1 MAKRPLTPEEAER
14 IHDGLRVVRE
24 DVRSGVGSES
34 TPERFTKVST
44 ASELPH
50 SCSVSVP

>member
-14 IHDGLRVVRE
+14 IHDGLRVVRQY
-24 DVRSGVGSES
+24 VRSGMGSEPI
-34 TPERFTKVST
+34 PERSTKAST
-44 ASELPH
+44 AFELPH

>member
-1 MAKRPLTPEEAER
+1 MAKHPLTPEEAER

-24 DVRSGVGSES
+24 DVRSGMGSEPI
-34 TPERFTKVST
+34 PERFTKAST
-44 ASELPH
+44 ASGLPH